1 MFALERRP
9 SSETEVPYVSGIFSR
24 TLQISFARVHVY
36 LYFLYI
42 VLRNSGRD
50 WHRWKRKQLTRREH
64 QMQPRP
70 EKIRTIFNVIA
81 DRHGF
86 CYIRNVR

>member
-50 WHRWKRKQLTRREH
+50 WHRWKRKQLTRREDATTSGENSDDI
-64 QMQPRP
+64 Q
-70 EKIRTIFNVIA
+70 
-81 DRHGF
+81 
-86 CYIRNVR
+86 RNR